1 MDISTITQLIGSL
14 GFPIVMCG
22 ALFWKMNKQDES
34 HKEEISELKKSIDNN
49 TAICARLYEHIGGT
63 ADEEAK

>member
-14 GFPIVMCG
+14 RFPIVMCG
-22 ALFWKMNKQDES
+22 ALFCKMNKQDES

-49 TAICARLYEHIGGT
+49 TAICTRLYEHIGGT
-63 ADEEAK
+63 ANEEAK